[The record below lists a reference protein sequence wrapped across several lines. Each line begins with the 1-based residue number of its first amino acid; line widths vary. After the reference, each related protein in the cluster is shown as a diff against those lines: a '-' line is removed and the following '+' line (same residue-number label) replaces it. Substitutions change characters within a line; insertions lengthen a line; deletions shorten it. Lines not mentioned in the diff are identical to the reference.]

1 MEVATPSVKE
11 PLDRGT
17 VMALVALALAVF
29 VVANDFTAL
38 SVALPNMESDL
49 DADVS
54 TIQWVIN
61 AYALVFGV
69 LIITGG
75 RLADMFGRRRTFF
88 AGAAIFAVFSALA
101 GAAPNAEILIAA
113 RALMAIGGAM
123 MWPAVLGLTYQVL
136 PESRQG
142 LAGPLVLGV
151 AGAGNAFGPIL
162 GGFLTET
169 LTWRWVLFL
178 NLPIAALACAVTY
191 AKVAADAP
199 GRDDGGLDY
208 AGVAALSAGLV
219 ALLVAL
225 DQVTDWGWGDPR
237 IVAMLA
243 VCVVAIAIF
252 VAIERRAGPRALIP
266 PDVGAN
272 RTFALACLAI
282 MLIAATFFALLLYAP
297 QIMQKLM
304 GFGALESGIGFLPMM
319 ATFSLMSFVAGPLYE
334 RFGAGPLIVIGSAC
348 MPVGMLAISFVAAD
362 SPYLAIVPGLL
373 VAGAG
378 VGLFLPTVTTVAVTA
393 LDPSRTSLAGGIVY
407 MFQVAGGSVGL
418 GLTTTIFT
426 SAALAHVHGSSVA
439 DRLTDGQEHAVV
451 QILAG
456 NDTSRSLLHA
466 FPDLA
471 GELERVATDA
481 FVAGVHAALRVDAAL
496 ALAGFALAVTLV
508 VRLRRTAT
516 APEPES
522 ERSAVPTA

>member
-1 MEVATPSVKE
+1 MDGAPPPPKE

-75 RLADMFGRRRTFF
+75 RLADMFGRRRIFF
-88 AGAAIFAVFSALA
+88 VGAAIFAVFSAIA
-101 GAAPNAEILIAA
+101 GAAPNAEILIAG

-123 MWPAVLGLTYQVL
+123 MWPAVLGLTFQVL
-136 PESRQG
+136 PPSRQG

-199 GRDDGGLDY
+199 DHDDGGLDY
-208 AGVAALSAGLV
+208 AGVTALSLGLV

-237 IVAMLA
+237 IIAMLA
-243 VCVVAIAIF
+243 ACVIALAVF

-266 PDVGAN
+266 PDVGGN
-272 RTFALACLAI
+272 RTFALACVAI
-282 MLIAATFFALLLYAP
+282 MLMAATFFALLLYAP

-304 GFGALESGIGFLPMM
+304 DFGALQSGVGFLPMM
-319 ATFSLMSFVAGPLYE
+319 VTFSLMSFVAGPLYE
-334 RFGAGPLIVIGSAC
+334 RYGGGPLIVIGAAC
-348 MPVGMLAISFVAAD
+348 MPVGMFAISLIQAD
-362 SPYLAIVPGLL
+362 SPYLAIVPGL
-373 VAGAG
+373 VIAGVG

-393 LDPSRTSLAGGIVY
+393 LDPSRTSLAGGVVY

-426 SAALAHVHGSSVA
+426 SAALSHVHASSVA
-439 DRLTDGQEHAVV
+439 GRLTDGQEHAVG

-456 NDTSRSLLHA
+456 NETSQSLLHA
-466 FPDLA
+466 FPNLA
-471 GELERVATDA
+471 AELERVATGA

-496 ALAGFALAVTLV
+496 ALAGFLIAVYLAA
-508 VRLRRTAT
+508 RLRRTAT
-516 APEPES
+516 EAEPMA
-522 ERSAVPTA
+522 SAGTGRAA